1 MKTTIKNGKVYN
13 EQGEVAVL
21 YSPGYG
27 AGWSTW
33 NSNNECVF
41 APEIV
46 QMVLDDADTTEI
58 EDKAEEIFGDDF
70 YLGGAF
76 QLKIEWLKPGTV
88 FRINEYDGHETVET
102 EDNENWHIA

>member
-33 NSNNECVF
+33 NNHDCVF
-41 APEIV
+41 TPEIV
-46 QMVLDDADTTEI
+46 RLVLDNADTTDI
-58 EDKAEEIFGDDF
+58 ENKAEELFGEGF
-70 YLGGAF
+70 YTGGAS
-76 QLKIEWLKPGTV
+76 QLRIGWLKPGTQ
-88 FRINEYDGHETVET
+88 FYINEYDGYETVNYSPT
-102 EDNENWHIA
+102 DILTA